1 MDVGLGAGRQEITSS
16 VLDTAA
22 RAHPDKDV
30 ELGLELGL
38 GNLSKQ
44 QRSW

>member
-22 RAHPDKDV
+22 QAHPDKDV
-30 ELGLELGL
+30 ELGL
-38 GNLSKQ
+38 GNLSEQ